1 MNKIP
6 ALHGFSPSLIKKPHS
21 LLTLGALGVVF
32 GDIGTSPL
40 YALKAALAAAGIT
53 DSLTAQ
59 AALSPALLGI
69 LSLITWSL
77 FLIVTVKYVGI
88 ILWADNHGEGGVFAQ
103 TALLLNQLPK
113 LSEWRWVVT
122 ICGTLGAALFFGD
135 SMITPAISV
144 LAAAEGL
151 HVIAPSF
158 SEHVLLITVVLI
170 TTLFAIERFGTSV
183 VSMLFGPIMLIWF
196 LVLGCLGLRAILHRP
211 DVLTALHPAVG
222 LTFLFQHPGMAIAI
236 LGAVALAITGG
247 EALYA
252 DMGHFGR
259 SPIRRAWL
267 YIVFPSL
274 LLNYFGQGAMLLDN
288 PAAIDNPFFRLA
300 PELLM
305 MPLLMLAFFATV
317 IASQAVISG
326 AFSITHQAVQLGY
339 IPRIRIRHTSEHEA
353 GQVYV
358 SKINIIL
365 YLGVLGLA
373 IGFRSSEN
381 LTSAYGISV
390 TGAMAINTLLAACV
404 MVMIHRWSL
413 WLAIPVFGLFVILDT
428 GFVIANLSKFFEGGW
443 LPLLVAL
450 CVLIIMTI
458 WIHGR
463 EKLLNALWQKAV
475 PIDDFLNSLAIT
487 PVHRIAGTAIYLV
500 PYDNIVPVTLLN
512 NLKHNKVLHER
523 VLLMQVQIADKPYVN
538 DQERLQLHS
547 LSQGFHAVRVS
558 YGFMQDPNIPRTLAQ
573 LRTEAFHFSLKD
585 ISFFIGKERLLPKR
599 HYSWTFNLFA
609 LMHRTMLG
617 ATDYYKIPVN
627 HAVEIGGY
635 LEI

>member
-1 MNKIP
+1 MNKSTVLDESV
-6 ALHGFSPSLIKKPHS
+6 LHVVKKPRS
-21 LLTLGALGVVF
+21 LLALGALGVVF

-40 YALKAALAAAGIT
+40 YALKAALAGAGISYGIT
-53 DSLTAQ
+53 SN

-69 LSLITWSL
+69 LSLIAWSL
-77 FLIVTVKYVGI
+77 FLVVTVKYVGI
-88 ILWADNHGEGGVFAQ
+88 ILWADNHGEGGVLAQ
-103 TALLLNQLPK
+103 TALLLNHLPK
-113 LSEWRWVVT
+113 ISPWRWVVT
-122 ICGTLGAALFFGD
+122 ITGTLGAALFFGD

-151 HVIAPSF
+151 HVIAPAF
-158 SEHVLLITVVLI
+158 SSHVLLIALILI
-170 TTLFAIERFGTSV
+170 TILFAIERFGTSV
-183 VSMLFGPIMLIWF
+183 VSMLFGPVMLIWF
-196 LVLGCLGLRAILHRP
+196 LVLGFLGLREILQKP
-211 DVLTALHPAVG
+211 DVLVALHPAVG
-222 LTFLFQHPGMAIAI
+222 LGFLFHHPAMAIAI

-259 SPIRRAWL
+259 SPIQRAWL
-267 YIVFPSL
+267 FIVFPSL
-274 LLNYFGQGAMLLDN
+274 LLNYFGQGAMLLNN
-288 PAAIDNPFFRLA
+288 PSAIDNPFFRLA
-300 PELLM
+300 PEPLM
-305 MPLLMLAFFATV
+305 MPLLVLAFFATV

-365 YLGVLGLA
+365 FLGVLALA

-404 MVMIHRWSL
+404 MVMIRGWSL
-413 WLAIPVFGLFVILDT
+413 WLAIPIFTLFVLLDA
-428 GFVIANLSKFFEGGW
+428 GFVAANLAKFFDGGW
-443 LPLLVAL
+443 FPLLVAL
-450 CVLIIMTI
+450 CVLIIMMI

-463 EKLLNALWQKAV
+463 EKLLDALWEKAI
-475 PIDDFLNSLAIT
+475 PIQSFLNSLAIK
-487 PVHRIAGTAIYLV
+487 PLHRIAGTAIYLA
-500 PYDNIVPVTLLN
+500 PYDTIVPVTLLN
-512 NLKHNKVLHER
+512 NVKHNKVLHER
-523 VLLMQVQIADKPYVN
+523 VLLMQVQILDQPYVE
-538 DQERLQLHS
+538 DYERLQLRP
-547 LSQGFHAVRVS
+547 LSQGFYSVRVS

-585 ISFFIGKERLLPKR
+585 ISFFVGKERLIPKHR
-599 HYSWTFNLFA
+599 YSWRFSLFA